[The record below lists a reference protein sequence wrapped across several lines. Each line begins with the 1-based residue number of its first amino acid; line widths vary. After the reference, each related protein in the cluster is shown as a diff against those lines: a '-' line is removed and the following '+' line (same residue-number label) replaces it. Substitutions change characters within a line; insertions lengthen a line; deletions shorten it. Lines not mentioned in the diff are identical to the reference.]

1 MKQYASVLGIQLRRL
16 RVDQRLT
23 QEELA
28 EQVHV
33 HPTYIA
39 KLESGSRLPSL
50 RTLLRLAE
58 ALNCPPSQ
66 LMVVLDRNARTG
78 IPRTDS
84 VAQRIASL
92 LRDLSPGDLELA
104 EGIVRLLREHRRTA
118 GVNGEDTNEG
128 E

>member
-16 RVDQRLT
+16 RVDQGLT

-50 RTLLRLAE
+50 RTLLRLSE
-58 ALNCPPSQ
+58 ALDCPPSQ
-66 LMVVLDRNARTG
+66 LMIVLDRNTRSGGTRTN
-78 IPRTDS
+78 S
-84 VAQRIASL
+84 VAQRIARL
-92 LRDLSPGDLELA
+92 LRGLSPGDLELA
-104 EGIVRLLREHRRTA
+104 EGIVRLLREHSRTP
-118 GVNGEDTNEG
+118 GVNREDTNEG